1 MSYAMKITVGPQGSD
16 DTGNLGYGALFDEAT
31 AQDGH
36 SLGGVVIGQITG
48 MDPGVTDIT
57 FRDLGGGVLGDQG
70 GRYEIVNTTIS
81 GVTGWY
87 ILVKADRGGELDF
100 NYEGTRVH
108 NIAVNAYNAA
118 GTLIGEG
125 DYTVTMRNLN
135 EAPRDIT
142 FGAETAIVAG
152 QTQAGIDFV
161 KATWASDPDSA
172 SSFRTNG
179 YGFLVNGNVVLAD
192 GGFTINSSTGQ
203 ITTNSN
209 IGSEAAGSRT
219 LQVVSYVINSGNPDF
234 NTRYVE
240 AHTFTI
246 QQGATNDAAPTVT
259 GVTTPIEAVDNGA
272 AVLPFGDVLLT
283 NDDATTVTITFKDA
297 DGVLSGTGLGTKT
310 VTNGIASY
318 TISGASA
325 ADVKTIL
332 AGLSFNPTDG
342 AANAPAV
349 NTVFTIKATDA
360 THPTA
365 DAAATGT
372 VTVHTTAHVD
382 TAPVIDGLTNAQVN
396 EDAAPSTQ
404 IGIFSAHD
412 LEDNQ
417 AGLLFE
423 LKDQGGN
430 VADAGGLFAVDAT
443 GHLTVAKALP
453 DGAGDQTFKITLKV
467 SDKDGGAGSLSTYQE
482 FTITVKDVVAGNH
495 APRNLELDG
504 GTIVTIDENTTLAG
518 KLSAQDDDNDPIT
531 WSFDDTVAGNANGLF
546 EIGTDAATGK
556 KQLQLKAGIDYEA
569 LGNDKFVMVYM
580 KASDDNDPP
589 GVSITQAFK
598 INIKDINEGPDKIRL
613 NAETAVTIAENK
625 LTGTEVGTLTAH
637 DPEGKAVTYALADS
651 ADGRFKLDATKTKI
665 LVADGARLDYEAAK
679 FHDIKVVATDAD
691 GQSSEQVIRINL
703 SDVDETPPTPTNHA
717 PGSLM
722 LTGAGAAAEYAVTGT
737 EVGTLS
743 AADADSDALT
753 YTLLNNADG
762 RFMLSGNKILVADGF
777 RLDFEQATAHMVTV
791 QVSDGKGGVSQQSFA
806 IGVTDVAREVTG
818 GSPANDVF
826 KAGKYND
833 KLFGGSGND
842 KLYGGAGNDYLK
854 GHGGND
860 VLWGGAGKD
869 ILYAGAGKDVFVFD
883 AKFNKKTNV
892 DKILDFVV
900 KDDSIWLDNAL
911 FKANKSL
918 YAATKKG
925 TETKPLKM
933 ASKFF
938 TVGDKAKDKDDFFVY
953 DSKKGVLYYD
963 ADGSGSKAAVEI
975 ATLKKGLKMT
985 YKDFFFI

>member
-1 MSYAMKITVGPQGSD
+1 MAYDVAAES
-16 DTGNLGYGALFDEAT
+16 T
-31 AQDGH
+31 ANK
-36 SLGGVVIGQITG
+36 L
-48 MDPGVTDIT
+48 
-57 FRDLGGGVLGDQG
+57 
-70 GRYEIVNTTIS
+70 
-81 GVTGWY
+81 
-87 ILVKADRGGELDF
+87 
-100 NYEGTRVH
+100 
-108 NIAVNAYNAA
+108 
-118 GTLIGEG
+118 
-125 DYTVTMRNLN
+125 
-135 EAPRDIT
+135 
-142 FGAETAIVAG
+142 
-152 QTQAGIDFV
+152 
-161 KATWASDPDSA
+161 
-172 SSFRTNG
+172 
-179 YGFLVNGNVVLAD
+179 
-192 GGFTINSSTGQ
+192 
-203 ITTNSN
+203 
-209 IGSEAAGSRT
+209 
-219 LQVVSYVINSGNPDF
+219 
-234 NTRYVE
+234 RYVDN
-240 AHTFTI
+240 HTFTI
-246 QQGATNDAAPTVT
+246 EQGAVNNPPPAPSGTF
-259 GVTTPIEAVDNGA
+259 AVDERSASDTVVATLADKDTDGQTIAYTFEGGGTTSADGRFKISGNKIVVA
-272 AVLPFGDVLLT
+272 NSAIEVT
-283 NDDATTVTITFKDA
+283 ANDKVTYKLVASDGTATTSGSVSITVNNVNRAPVTPAGTANVTEGTA
-297 DGVLSGTGLGTKT
+297 DGQTVLTLTDKDIDGQTIGYTFATGGTVSADGKFKIVGHTI
-310 VTNGIASY
+310 VTNGAV
-318 TISGASA
+318 
-325 ADVKTIL
+325 ADVANDTPLTYAIV
-332 AGLSFNPTDG
+332 ANDGSG
-342 AANAPAV
+342 AANA
-349 NTVFTIKATDA
+349 T
-360 THPTA
+360 
-365 DAAATGT
+365 ATGNVTIT
-372 VTVHTTAHVD
+372 VKDVPPVNNPPPAPSGTFAVDERSASDTVVATLADKDTDGQTIAYTFEGGGTTSADGRFKISGNKIVVANSAIEV
-382 TAPVIDGLTNAQVN
+382 TANDKVTYKLVASDGTATTSGNVSITVNDVNRKPIIDGLTNAQVN
-396 EDAAPSTQ
+396 EDAGPSTQ

-417 AGLLFE
+417 AGLVFE
-423 LKDQGGN
+423 LKDQNGN
-430 VADAGGLFAVDAT
+430 AADAGGLFSVDAT

-453 DGAGDQTFKITLKV
+453 DGVGDQTFKVMLKV

-495 APRNLELDG
+495 APHNLELDG

-531 WSFDDTVAGNANGLF
+531 WSFDNTVAGNANGLF

-556 KQLQLKAGIDYEA
+556 TQLQLKAGIDYEA

-598 INIKDINEGPDKIRL
+598 INIKNINEGPDKIRL

-665 LVADGARLDYEAAK
+665 LVADGARLDYEAAQ

-691 GQSSEQVIRINL
+691 GQTSEQTIRINL

-722 LTGAGAAAEYAVTGT
+722 LTGAGAAAEYAVMGT

-777 RLDFEQATAHMVTV
+777 RLDFEQATAHAITV
-791 QVSDGKGGVSQQSFA
+791 QVSDGKGGVSQQSFS
-806 IGVTDVAREVTG
+806 IGVTDVAREITS